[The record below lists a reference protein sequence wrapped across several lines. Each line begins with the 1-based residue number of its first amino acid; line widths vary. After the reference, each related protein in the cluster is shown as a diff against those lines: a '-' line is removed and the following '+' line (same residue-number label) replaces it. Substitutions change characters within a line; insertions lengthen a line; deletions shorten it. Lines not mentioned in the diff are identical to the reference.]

1 MAPGWRLCGC
11 ARGETRAAA
20 PEEHGQPPRRRRRRR
35 RQRGSRRCRT
45 PTPSSL
51 QAPSSVGA
59 PCPAPHPAFLALTL
73 ALALGLALAAP
84 LAVWGL
90 FSRRDA
96 RLADEREA
104 ALVGSTE
111 RRPGPCVGP
120 GSGRTPSR
128 GRGLPCGRGGR
139 SGAGV
144 GWGVA
149 RAGRLCRAGRRGQ
162 QAGAGVGRQPERG
175 RAPRWPATAVLVS
188 IVVSIPACHAGDRGS
203 IPRRG
208 GKTPFLVACAP
219 LGPTSCSRGAGALL
233 LGRPSTGRR
242 RVPGLPAVH
251 RPQPFAWLEAGRW
264 VATAQPGPRV
274 VPAAATASSSATCRP
289 AAQPPWVSLG
299 WEADGSGPV
308 WMREVVWPGA
318 RPLCSFPR
326 RAGPGR
332 AGSGP
337 VLYPEPVPQF
347 CAVSSRAPSRITSR
361 GTSSRGTNC
370 VTWQRPCQ
378 EASHTFMRMCP
389 GAVARATSRLLPTGT
404 WVSSCLSCAWSG
416 AAERA
421 GG

>member
-175 RAPRWPATAVLVS
+175 RAPGWPAAAVLVS

-326 RAGPGR
+326 RAGTRRAGPGR
-332 AGSGP
+332 VGPLAAGRGGRGRR
-337 VLYPEPVPQF
+337 
-347 CAVSSRAPSRITSR
+347 RAGDVAGLPSRPPSARERPGGQSALQRRAAVGAGR
-361 GTSSRGTNC
+361 GARGAG
-370 VTWQRPCQ
+370 R
-378 EASHTFMRMCP
+378 
-389 GAVARATSRLLPTGT
+389 
-404 WVSSCLSCAWSG
+404 
-416 AAERA
+416 RA
-421 GG
+421 GR